1 MASPATENRR
11 RRIENG
17 RNPLPNV
24 SEILDALEKMYGP
37 QHAAGPTDPYEMI
50 VYLNCGYP
58 ASDAACSKGFDALKQ
73 EVGLTPK
80 DILGAPKA
88 KLMKLLRLGGIV
100 PELRVDRLKEIAR
113 KVKAEFGG
121 DLKSELKERLR
132 ESKQQTDKS
141 IRGAKKVLQQF
152 PVIGEPSA
160 EKILLF
166 SKLAPV
172 AALPSAFVEV
182 PARLWFGKAGKNYAA
197 DYRAAREIL
206 SSGLP
211 QTFEARQRAY
221 LLLKK
226 HGQLTC
232 KRSHPKCEICPL
244 TGQCAYIQ
252 LQAADRNVV

>member
-1 MASPATENRR
+1 MNISAMWATESPRR
-11 RRIENG
+11 PVDHRRNS
-17 RNPLPNV
+17 LPNV
-24 SEILDALEKMYGP
+24 NEVLDLLEQMYGP
-37 QHAAGPTDPYEMI
+37 QQPVGPTDPFEMI

-58 ASDAACSKGFDALKQ
+58 ASDTSCLKGFDALKR
-73 EVGLTPK
+73 EAGLSPRE
-80 DILGAPKA
+80 ILAVA
-88 KLMKLLRLGGIV
+88 KSKLVKLLRVGGI
-100 PELRVDRLKEIAR
+100 
-113 KVKAEFGG
+113 VKAEFGG
-121 DLKSELKERLR
+121 DLKAVLKGRLQ
-132 ESKQQTDKS
+132 EEKQQKGKG

-172 AALPSAFVEV
+172 AAVPSANVEV

-206 SSGLP
+206 NSGLA
-211 QTFEARQRAY
+211 QTLEARQRAY

-252 LQAADRNVV
+252 LQAADRNIV